1 MEKNTQSTI
10 KIDAN
15 GQSASV
21 TTSLSLD
28 DLDRNGVGWCEPV
41 QALQAEASPL
51 VHIGTYLNIAQICLE
66 NGRLLE
72 ALGVLRRV
80 ARQFGRQL
88 GNVSQRVEALANG
101 GLPMPE
107 LPTHWSIVAVDRDEA
122 RFKALAGIDGPIF
135 SNFWHPG
142 AKFGGLAGTPG
153 LEGLAP
159 DQTLDNA
166 SFHVCFKGA
175 VVATVPVVVD
185 ATHTAAWVTNHP
197 SSGYMPIEVHFT
209 DAHADGQID
218 RRDVYK
224 VVVAYLK
231 HLTRVFGA
239 SQFAIAEPPSDNFA
253 LYKQILK
260 KARSYSA
267 QIWDRPYVD
276 LTLPDAAVFSGI
288 RKSYRSHINWCAKN
302 LTVEYLSGDQIKG
315 EKANEIYAVIQEVK
329 SDMLA
334 KYTDGM
340 TLELFMH
347 PILMCRNGKGEVAI
361 TRTPQGAP
369 VGVTVT
375 TYDNGVAYY
384 AIGGSKVY
392 EGKNVGHFVLYDAI
406 MRAKAKG
413 VRRYLMNRLFPA
425 SVATDKA
432 AVRLMVERN
441 ITITFFKRGF
451 SDDCE
456 FVNVYNVLV

>member
-1 MEKNTQSTI
+1 METSKQSTI
-10 KIDAN
+10 RIDAN
-15 GQSASV
+15 GESVSV
-21 TTSLSLD
+21 TTTLSLD
-28 DLDRNGVGWCEPV
+28 DLDKNGIGWCEPV
-41 QALQAEASPL
+41 KALQSEASPL
-51 VHIGTYLNIAQICLE
+51 VQIGTYLNIAQICLE
-66 NGRLLE
+66 NGRLVDK
-72 ALGVLRRV
+72 LGTLRRV
-80 ARQFGRQL
+80 ARQFGRNL
-88 GNVSQRVEALANG
+88 GNVAQRIEALANAR
-101 GLPMPE
+101 LPMPE
-107 LPTHWSIVAVDRDEA
+107 LPTGWSIVAADRDE
-122 RFKALAGIDGPIF
+122 REFKALAGIEGPIY

-142 AKFGGLAGTPG
+142 APYGGLTGTPG

-159 DQTLDNA
+159 DPAPDNA
-166 SFHVCFKGA
+166 SFHVCFNGS

-185 ATHTAAWVTNHP
+185 ATHSAAWVTNHP
-197 SSGYMPIEVHFT
+197 SSGYMPIEVHFA
-209 DAHADGQID
+209 DATAD
-218 RRDVYK
+218 RNDVYK

-231 HLTRVFGA
+231 HLTKTFGA
-239 SQFAIAEPPSDNFA
+239 SQFAIMEPPSDNFA

-276 LTLPDAAVFSGI
+276 LTLSESEIFSGV
-288 RKSYRSHINWCAKN
+288 RKSYRSHINWCRKN

-315 EKANEIYAVIQEVK
+315 EKANDIYRIIQEVK
-329 SDMLA
+329 SEMIA

-347 PILMCRNGKGEVAI
+347 PILMCRAGKGEVAI
-361 TRTPQGAP
+361 ARGADGVP
-369 VGVTVT
+369 YGVTVS
-375 TYDNGVAYY
+375 TYENGVAYY
-384 AIGGSKVY
+384 AIGGSKVLD
-392 EGKNVGHFVLYDAI
+392 GKNVGHFVLYDAI

-425 SVATDKA
+425 TVSSDKTNIK
-432 AVRLMVERN
+432 LTVERN